1 MPSPGAISAGLL
13 KRIQNQLGGSAD
25 HVVFAFAR
33 NQVIPQI
40 DRPLL
45 SYLGN
50 RHALAD
56 AIVYDSSIRPIVRRE
71 VMTIGRTEN
80 FTNPTVAKRTYT
92 VAEVMDILGV
102 SRKKAY
108 ELCNSGSFKIVHIGR
123 SIRVSKASF
132 DAWLDNQS
140 SQMEE

>member
-1 MPSPGAISAGLL
+1 
-13 KRIQNQLGGSAD
+13 
-25 HVVFAFAR
+25 
-33 NQVIPQI
+33 
-40 DRPLL
+40 
-45 SYLGN
+45 
-50 RHALAD
+50 
-56 AIVYDSSIRPIVRRE
+56 
-71 VMTIGRTEN
+71 MTIGRTEN

-102 SRKKAY
+102 GRK
-108 ELCNSGSFKIVHIGR
+108 NSGSFKIVHIGR

>member
-1 MPSPGAISAGLL
+1 M
-13 KRIQNQLGGSAD
+13 
-25 HVVFAFAR
+25 
-33 NQVIPQI
+33 
-40 DRPLL
+40 
-45 SYLGN
+45 
-50 RHALAD
+50 
-56 AIVYDSSIRPIVRRE
+56 DSSIRPIVRRE

-132 DAWLDNQS
+132 DAGDLSDVRGNGTGRRALHGCHGDDPYPFPDP
-140 SQMEE
+140 

>member
-1 MPSPGAISAGLL
+1 MLFYCQILLNFQSAQAL
-13 KRIQNQLGGSAD
+13 IQVRS
-25 HVVFAFAR
+25 
-33 NQVIPQI
+33 
-40 DRPLL
+40 L
-45 SYLGN
+45 SYIIKVL
-50 RHALAD
+50 LQTM
-56 AIVYDSSIRPIVRRE
+56 DSSIRPIVRRE

>member
-1 MPSPGAISAGLL
+1 
-13 KRIQNQLGGSAD
+13 
-25 HVVFAFAR
+25 
-33 NQVIPQI
+33 
-40 DRPLL
+40 
-45 SYLGN
+45 
-50 RHALAD
+50 
-56 AIVYDSSIRPIVRRE
+56 
-71 VMTIGRTEN
+71 MTIGRTEN

-92 VAEVMDILGV
+92 VAEV
-102 SRKKAY
+102 Y